1 MSTPERPGG
10 RPRAVRQQPEPGPET
25 PDAVT
30 AVSLTA
36 SATTAAGSRRPRRAA
51 PSASVLFD
59 APGPRGRRRI
69 AVASSVTVFSLL
81 VLVGLAVRVFADH
94 GQLAASKWEP
104 FGQWPIWRY
113 LLVGLRGTIEA
124 AAWVALIGASAGL
137 LLALGRL
144 SPVRVVHWLSTAYIE
159 VARTLPVL
167 LMIFVTLFG
176 LPHYG
181 INLPLLWKLV
191 VPLSIA
197 NAAAFAEIFRAGI
210 LSLPRGQNEAALSL
224 GMTRAQSMRLVV
236 LPQAVRRV
244 TPSVVSQLVSL
255 LKDTSLGFIV
265 AFTELLY
272 RAQVLASYNHLLI
285 QTYLVVTAIYLVCNV
300 ALSALA
306 HRLQTRT
313 GRRTAPSVPDRARLA
328 LTAAEQVH
336 D

>member
-1 MSTPERPGG
+1 MST
-10 RPRAVRQQPEPGPET
+10 T
-25 PDAVT
+25 
-30 AVSLTA
+30 
-36 SATTAAGSRRPRRAA
+36 ATTSPTNSTPPWWARRRS
-51 PSASVLFD
+51 PSSSVLFD
-59 APGPRGRRRI
+59 APGPQGRHRI
-69 AVASSVTVFSLL
+69 MIASIVTV
-81 VLVGLAVRVFADH
+81 VVLAVLIGLGARTFADH

-113 LLVGLRGTIEA
+113 LLVGLRGTVEA
-124 AAWVALIGASAGL
+124 AAWVAVLSATAGL

-144 SPVRVVHWLSTAYIE
+144 SPVGVVHWLATAYIE

-167 LMIFVTLFG
+167 LMIYVTLFG

-191 VPLSIA
+191 LPLTIA
-197 NAAAFAEIFRAGI
+197 NSAAFAEIFRAGI

-224 GMTRAQSMRLVV
+224 GMTRRQSMRLVV
-236 LPQAVRRV
+236 LPQAVRLV

-285 QTYLVVTAIYLVCNV
+285 QTYLVVTAMYLVCNV
-300 ALSALA
+300 ALSSLA
-306 HRLQTRT
+306 HRLQTMTR
-313 GRRTAPSVPDRARLA
+313 RRTAPSNTNGENLA